1 MTKTQFASILMIA
14 IALTGCATKTPN
26 CSDSRTV
33 NLVLG
38 IENDS
43 LKDSF
48 ELLGNFLKQLAESQG
63 NKLDSNFGHMKLS
76 LDDIRTVDSDD
87 KLGKFT
93 CSASLVA
100 KGGANKS
107 EIPISFTSE
116 LADSSGEKKQYVQ
129 ATELSSEDQGELFS
143 VLMSK

>member
-38 IENDS
+38 IESDS

-48 ELLGNFLKQLAESQG
+48 ELMGNFLKQLAESQG
-63 NKLDSNFGHMKLS
+63 NKLDGNFSDMKLS
-76 LDDIRTVDSDD
+76 LDNIRTVDSDD

-93 CSASLVA
+93 CSASV
-100 KGGANKS
+100 
-107 EIPISFTSE
+107 
-116 LADSSGEKKQYVQ
+116 DSTVKCII
-129 ATELSSEDQGELFS
+129 
-143 VLMSK
+143 